1 MSARALK
8 LYVAAS
14 CPFCH
19 RVEIVAREKQLSY
32 ERVLVGLREEMPD
45 WYKAIN
51 PRETVPTLEVG
62 GGSAG
67 PRHVF
72 ESTLIAQYLDNSAA
86 PAGALMGQGALQ
98 RHQIEFFLSQA
109 GDFIGAAHALLGA
122 PVDAEK
128 HQALDDNAAYVD
140 GLIAA
145 NQTTGPYFCDADFTL
160 ADVALVPFLV
170 RLKPALQYYA
180 GYDVFRKAPRMKAL
194 WAAAAQRAS
203 VRETSPTAEQS
214 VEGYRHLVPET
225 APMMA
230 ANGGYVLYSSV
241 ISPFADRARLA
252 CALRKVKVHL
262 VEVPLHPTAEWFK
275 YVNPRELVPALITP
289 RGEAVHESQ
298 LIVNYV
304 DHVAT
309 EGTPLVP
316 RGDAEKEYEVSLFV
330 DNADRFIEAM
340 TPMVFGRTDTVN
352 EVMWA
357 AGELEKQLATHPFGE
372 GPFFGGKVM
381 NAADVAILPL
391 LIRAK
396 AFAAP
401 GGFDLLAQFP
411 LLNALTD
418 AGLANP
424 DVQAVCLK
432 PEEYRDFLMKLRE
445 GAAAGAAAAKSDS

>member
-230 ANGGYVLYSSV
+230 ANGGYVLYSNR
-241 ISPFADRARLA
+241 ICPFADRARLA
-252 CALRKVKVHL
+252 CALRKLKVHV
-262 VEVPLHPTAEWFK
+262 VEVPLHPTPEWYK
-275 YVNPRELVPALITP
+275 YVNPRGTVPALITP

-316 RGDAEKEYEVSLFV
+316 RGDAEKEYEVSFFAENVGNYVGAMYPFLLRG
-330 DNADRFIEAM
+330 NTEEA
-340 TPMVFGRTDTVN
+340 RK
-352 EVMWA
+352 ELLWA

-381 NAADVAILPL
+381 NAADVAVLPFL
-391 LIRAK
+391 LRTK
-396 AFAAP
+396 SCTP
-401 GGFDLLAQFP
+401 ELTDGFDLFAQFP
-411 LLNALTD
+411 LLKGLLE

-424 DVQAVCLK
+424 DVAAVFLQL
-432 PEEYRDFLMKLRE
+432 PEYQQSVKKMRE
-445 GAAAGAAAAKSDS
+445 RYA